1 MTVCFFQA
9 TLWQL
14 LGLRIHGLL
23 PALVI
28 PLFLTMV
35 LFLGPLCMQG
45 FSGLWKLYAGRCF
58 RSVHI
63 KLIRLTEIKVETLF
77 WI

>member
-1 MTVCFFQA
+1 MALCFFQA

-28 PLFLTMV
+28 PMFLTMV

-45 FSGLWKLYAGRCF
+45 FSGLWKLYTGRSF
-58 RSVHI
+58 SSVHSM
-63 KLIRLTEIKVETLF
+63 LIRLGDIQIERSFEF
-77 WI
+77 